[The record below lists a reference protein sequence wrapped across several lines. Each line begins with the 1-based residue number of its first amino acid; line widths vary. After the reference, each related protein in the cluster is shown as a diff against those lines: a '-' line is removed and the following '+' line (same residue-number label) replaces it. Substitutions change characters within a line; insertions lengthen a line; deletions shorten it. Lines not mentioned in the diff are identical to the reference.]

1 MRETNPAYRK
11 WAIAIAAEAKQNSE
25 PLPPAY
31 MPESLALA
39 FIGTVANGKKP
50 DKRALDFV
58 NMLDSK
64 RISAVALFCTSHN
77 LDGSCLDV
85 LREALKARGHQGHG
99 RDLDLPWQGRPD
111 GRQDAHGRRP
121 GQRQEVRRQVPGY
134 GDQPRAVSRIRLWK
148 REGRPPFGGRP
159 LVCRGGG
166 RRKGRLHPNII

>member
-1 MRETNPAYRK
+1 MRVKIYYAGDKPCVQEV
-11 WAIAIAAEAKQNSE
+11 AIAIAAEAKQNSE

-85 LREALKARGHQGHG
+85 LREALKARGIKAMDETLICHG
-99 RDLDLPWQGRPD
+99 KGGLMGGKMPTDEDLANAKKFADKCLDLVTN
-111 GRQDAHGRRP
+111 H
-121 GQRQEVRRQVPGY
+121 V
-134 GDQPRAVSRIRLWK
+134 L
-148 REGRPPFGGRP
+148 
-159 LVCRGGG
+159 
-166 RRKGRLHPNII
+166 